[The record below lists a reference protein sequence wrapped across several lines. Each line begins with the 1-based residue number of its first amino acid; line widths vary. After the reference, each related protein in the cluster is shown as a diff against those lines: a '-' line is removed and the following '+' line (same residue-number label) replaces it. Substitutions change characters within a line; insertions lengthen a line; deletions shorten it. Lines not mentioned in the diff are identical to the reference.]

1 MFTEKHKS
9 ETRYLDGVH
18 ELGLIMVI
26 KVPDDAAALF
36 EKRATEVLR
45 GGVVVGCQKRSE
57 SGREEVDTNDA

>member
-1 MFTEKHKS
+1 M

-36 EKRATEVLR
+36 EKRATEVIH
-45 GGVVVGCQKRSE
+45 GGVVGCQERPE
-57 SGREEVDTNDA
+57 SGRKEVHTKDA